1 MTSLASGF
9 IFYLVLL
16 LLIAILSSSHNK
28 TLPDFLLAGRKL
40 GPWVVAFSERASGES
55 GWLLLGLTGLAY
67 ASGLGDPS
75 GEKLEPAFWTAVG
88 CFSGLTLAWI
98 LIARP
103 LRIASEK
110 YGALT
115 LPRYLEVRL
124 GESSGRPRDPLLRLV
139 STAIIAFCF
148 TFYIAAQ
155 FAAAGKALQ
164 GAFGWEP
171 WIGTLVGMGVIVLYT
186 LMGGFLAVAWT
197 DFIQGWL
204 MLITLVVLPLVAIS
218 ELGGFGA
225 VSERVGAIDPELLT
239 LSGGR
244 SATVLWSGII
254 SGFAIG
260 IGYLGQPHLA
270 VRYMSLKSPD
280 DVAAARGIAVS
291 YGFLTYGGAVLMG
304 IAALAWFGDEQFAAD
319 PELMMPAFAL
329 EVFPGWLAGLLICGA
344 LAAMMSTADSQLL
357 VTSSSFTEDLYHQQ
371 INPDADQK
379 QLVRIGRIVTV
390 VIGLI
395 AWTLSSYSD
404 SSIFNKVLFAW
415 AGLGAAFGP
424 PMVLCLWWQ
433 GVTRNG
439 VLAGMISGLVTVLL
453 WDNLDA
459 NAWLSSQ
466 VEGLRLYS
474 LAPGFLLSLAM
485 TWGVSALEGQN
496 RRGIER

>member
-1 MTSLASGF
+1 MTSLATGF
-9 IFYLVLL
+9 VIYLVVLL
-16 LLIAILSSSHNK
+16 GVAVITSKYNR
-28 TLPDFLLAGRKL
+28 TLPDFLLAGRRL

-75 GEKLEPAFWTAVG
+75 GEKLEPALWTAAG
-88 CFSGLTLAWI
+88 CFCGLTLAWI

-103 LRIASEK
+103 LRTATEK

-115 LPRYLEVRL
+115 LPRYLEARL
-124 GESSGRPRDPLLRLV
+124 GESSGRQHDPLLRIV

-155 FAAAGKALQ
+155 FAAAGKALHST
-164 GAFGWEP
+164 FGWEP
-171 WIGTLVGMGVIVLYT
+171 WIGTLLGMGVIVVYT

-204 MLITLVVLPLVAIS
+204 MLITLVVLPLVAIG

-225 VSERVGAIDPELLT
+225 VSDKVNAIDPDLLT

-280 DVAAARGIAVS
+280 DVSAARGIAII

-304 IAALAWFGDEQFAAD
+304 IVALAWFGAENFSDS
-319 PELMMPAFAL
+319 ELMMPAFAQA
-329 EVFPGWLAGLLICGA
+329 VFPGWLAGLLICGA

-357 VTSSSFTEDLYHQQ
+357 VTSSSFTEDLYHQEME
-371 INPDADQK
+371 PDASQEK
-379 QLVRIGRIVTV
+379 LVKIGRIVTV
-390 VIGLI
+390 GVGLL
-395 AWTLSSYSD
+395 AFALTFFSG
-404 SSIFNKVLFAW
+404 SSIFKKVLFAW

-453 WDNLDA
+453 WDNFDA
-459 NAWLSSQ
+459 NVWLSSQ
-466 VEGLRLYS
+466 IEGLRLYS
-474 LAPGFLLSLAM
+474 LAPGFLVSLVV
-485 TWGVSALEGQN
+485 TWGVSCMTAGKRSE
-496 RRGIER
+496 

>member
-1 MTSLASGF
+1 MTSLATGF
-9 IFYLVLL
+9 AIYLIVLL
-16 LLIAILSSSHNK
+16 GVAFITSKYNR

-75 GEKLEPAFWTAVG
+75 GEKLEPALWTAVG
-88 CFSGLTLAWI
+88 CVSGLTLAWI

-103 LRIASEK
+103 LRAASEK

-115 LPRYLEVRL
+115 LPRYLEARL
-124 GESSGRPRDPLLRLV
+124 CESTGRKHDPLLRIV
-139 STAIIAFCF
+139 ATAIIAFCF
-148 TFYIAAQ
+148 TFYVAAQ
-155 FAAAGKALQ
+155 FAAAGKALNS
-164 GAFGWEP
+164 AFGWEP
-171 WIGTLVGMGVIVLYT
+171 WIGTLLGMAVIVLYT

-197 DFIQGWL
+197 DFVQGWL
-204 MLITLVVLPLVAIS
+204 MLVTLVALPLVAIG
-218 ELGGFGA
+218 EMGGFGA
-225 VSERVGAIDPELLT
+225 VGEKVSSIDPDLLT

-270 VRYMSLKSPD
+270 VRYMSIKSPE
-280 DVAAARGIAVS
+280 DVAAARGIAVV
-291 YGFLTYGGAVLMG
+291 YGFLTYGGAVLLG
-304 IAALAWFGDEQFAAD
+304 IAALAWFGAD
-319 PELMMPAFAL
+319 NFTDTELVMPAFAKA
-329 EVFPGWLAGLLICGA
+329 VFPGWLAGLLICGA

-371 INPDADQK
+371 IEPDASQEK
-379 QLVRIGRIVTV
+379 LVRIGRVVTMV
-390 VIGLI
+390 VGLL
-395 AWTLSSYSD
+395 AFAMTFFSE
-404 SSIFNKVLFAW
+404 SSIFKKVLFAW

-439 VLAGMISGLVTVLL
+439 VLAGMISGLVTVLI
-453 WDNLDA
+453 WDNFDA
-459 NAWLSSQ
+459 NGWLSSQ
-466 VEGLRLYS
+466 IEGLRLYS
-474 LAPGFLLSLAM
+474 LAPGFLVSLLV
-485 TWGVSALEGQN
+485 TWGVSCLSGRQSK
-496 RRGIER
+496 